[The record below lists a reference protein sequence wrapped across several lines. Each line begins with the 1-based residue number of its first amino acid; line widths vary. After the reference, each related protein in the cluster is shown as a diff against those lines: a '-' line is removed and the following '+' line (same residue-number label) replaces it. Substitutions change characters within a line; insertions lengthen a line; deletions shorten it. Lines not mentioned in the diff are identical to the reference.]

1 MYLFLFSCMDSL
13 NVDNIS
19 NEAGIVNGRYDS
31 RTGMETTRDPTN
43 KTEMITNRKN
53 KQDVATKEG
62 RM

>member
-1 MYLFLFSCMDSL
+1 MDSL